1 MQLLESDIR
10 AFFALIRAG
19 LWEEKVQLIP
29 FGDVNWNSLYRL
41 AQEQSVVGLLAA
53 GLEHVEDT
61 KVPQTLAL
69 SIAGDVLQLEQRN
82 KAMNDFI
89 ACTVAKLRSA
99 NIYTLVIKGQG
110 VAQCYEKPLW
120 RSSGDVD
127 FFLSEENFIKAREY
141 FRPMV
146 EDGYDPDGKDARNI
160 SAKLDSW
167 DIELHN
173 NQFTTLSGR
182 VDKGLKEVQD
192 AVFYGGNV
200 RSWMDGG
207 VQVFLPGLN
216 EDVVIIFTHFLKHFY
231 KGGLGLRQICDWCR
245 LLWTYRDSLNVN
257 LLENRLRAM
266 GLITEWKAFAAYA
279 VDYLGM
285 PTADMPLYSNEKKWT
300 KKAQKINDF
309 VLEVGNMGHSRDNS
323 YYGNKF
329 FLMRKIGALGR
340 RLGDMCRHA
349 RIFPLDSLRFFPSIV
364 INGLVGAAKGVG

>member
-89 ACTVAKLRSA
+89 AGTVAKLRSA

-146 EDGYDPDGKDARNI
+146 EDEYDPDGKDARNI

-173 NQFTTLSGR
+173 NQFTGLSRR
-182 VDKGLKEVQD
+182 VDRGLKEVQD

-207 VQVFLPGLN
+207 VQVFLPGVN
-216 EDVVIIFTHFLKHFY
+216 EDIIIIFTHFLKHFY

-245 LLWTYRDSLNVN
+245 LLWEYKDSINVAF
-257 LLENRLRAM
+257 LEKRLRRM
-266 GLITEWKAFAAYA
+266 GLMTEWKAFAAYA

-285 PTADMPLYSNEKKWT
+285 SIVAMPLYSEAQKWT
-300 KKAQKINDF
+300 RKAQRINGF
-309 VLEVGNMGHSRDNS
+309 VLEVGNMGHNRDNS

-329 FLMRKIGALGR
+329 FLIRKFGAFGR
-340 RLGDMCRHA
+340 RLGDLCRHA
-349 RIFPLDSLRFFPSIV
+349 RIFPLDSIRFFPSIV
-364 INGLVGAAKGVG
+364 MNGLIGAVKGVG